1 VDQVL
6 RTTVP
11 YLKQKWIAI
20 MKLSSLLLSTAALVV
35 AGSAYAADLPAKK
48 GAPAAKAATGCPAFG
63 AGFFQIP
70 GGDTCIRFS
79 GFARYDLDNDG
90 SAFTQGADAR
100 LTVDARNNSE
110 MGAVRSV
117 IRIDADAAGALS
129 ADRAFVE
136 LGGFTAGRK
145 GSQGD
150 ISGTNL
156 NVFGSGLGGGDAIGA
171 SYKMAFG
178 NINAELGVADNSS
191 GLSDQLDGYA
201 TLSTKAAGADLTVV
215 GVTHQNDIGS
225 GYAVLGR
232 AGFSAGQFGAA
243 LFGGYSSGAIS
254 ETGAPTGY
262 ADSDGV
268 DSTVGTNFGGE
279 LSLAAG
285 NGTFYI
291 DAVRYTADIA
301 GASDSVTSYGVGYA
315 ATVAKGLT
323 VTPEFTTADDT
334 ADTTSNTFRIRIQRD
349 F

>member
-1 VDQVL
+1 
-6 RTTVP
+6 
-11 YLKQKWIAI
+11 
-20 MKLSSLLLSTAALVV
+20 MKLSTLLLSSAALVV

-79 GFARYDLDNDG
+79 GFARYDLDHNG
-90 SAFTQGADAR
+90 TTFAQGADAR

-117 IRIDADAAGALS
+117 IRVDANAAGALS

-136 LGGFTAGRK
+136 VGGLTVGRK

-156 NVFGSGLGGGDAIGA
+156 NVFGSSLGGGSALDA
-171 SYKMAFG
+171 SYKIPFGAF
-178 NINAELGVADNSS
+178 ALDAGVADNSS
-191 GLSDQLDGYA
+191 GLSDQLDGY
-201 TLSTKAAGADLTVV
+201 LGVSTKAAGADLAAVA
-215 GVTHQNDIGS
+215 VTHKNDIGS

-243 LFGGYSSGAIS
+243 LFGGYSSGAIA
-254 ETGAPTGY
+254 ETGAPNGY
-262 ADSDGV
+262 LDTNGTDAAI
-268 DSTVGTNFGGE
+268 GTNFGGE
-279 LSLAAG
+279 LSMAAG
-285 NGTFYI
+285 NGTLYV
-291 DAVRYTADIA
+291 DAVRYTASYS
-301 GASDSVTSYGVGYA
+301 GSGVTENVTSYGIGYA

-323 VTPEFTTADDT
+323 VTPEFTTEADT
-334 ADTTSNTFRIRIQRD
+334 AADTTNTFRIRIQRD